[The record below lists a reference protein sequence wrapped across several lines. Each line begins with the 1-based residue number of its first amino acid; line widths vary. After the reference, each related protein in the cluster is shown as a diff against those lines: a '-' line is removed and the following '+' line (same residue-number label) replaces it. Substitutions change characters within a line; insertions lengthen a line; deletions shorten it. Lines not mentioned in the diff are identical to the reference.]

1 MPPLRNWL
9 LRPEPWLAAILLA
22 AGLFATDATRAPQ
35 DQVSVR
41 VFTAGVAEYH
51 RYIQPFS
58 GRFIRCR
65 YQPTCSLYTVEAV
78 RKYGIA
84 KGGWM
89 GMRRI
94 ASCQKSVPLGTKDT
108 VP

>member
-1 MPPLRNWL
+1 
-9 LRPEPWLAAILLA
+9 
-22 AGLFATDATRAPQ
+22 
-35 DQVSVR
+35 VSVR
-41 VFTAGVAEYH
+41 VVTAAVAGYH

-78 RKYGIA
+78 HKYGIA
-84 KGGWM
+84 KGSWM
-89 GMRRI
+89 GIRRI
-94 ASCQKSVPLGTKDT
+94 ASCQKSVPMGTKDP